1 MVMKISFSLL
11 KNKVIVTACAISL
24 TVVLIIKFNIN
35 INDFISVNKTENH
48 FHTNN
53 SEEIQSMIDKG
64 IEKARNQTLDIENY
78 FQQQVK
84 NNPTFKKFLL
94 MRYSQDLSKIKKNYT
109 SEAFWR
115 DLDLHLKKYKQL
127 ESDYEYMKL
136 SLKKADSQSNSIE
149 TLFKDINIAKNNFAP
164 LVIIDKI
171 SQFEDKNKD
180 LQQHAQIMLIK
191 AHAYEL
197 SSNYQDAKKYYAKAY
212 ILNPEAP
219 NIANAYAVILKK
231 EGKYQQAKR
240 IYENTLAQ
248 LNKSRDE
255 SSALFKNIIQS
266 NLSVLNIEL
275 KDSQNASNAILK
287 AFIDLI
293 TDEDAQKTA

>member
-255 SSALFKNIIQS
+255 SSALPEFRSEVKFLII
-266 NLSVLNIEL
+266 
-275 KDSQNASNAILK
+275 
-287 AFIDLI
+287 
-293 TDEDAQKTA
+293 